1 VPTTVLGN
9 AYNSQPAL
17 IPRANGNGTA
27 RQLPMPTPLGQRVP
41 DATAPNGNGT
51 FRYDGGPSAPVPMPT
66 PDTTPAPKTVE
77 PAQEQPASIP
87 ISLPTRR
94 PVNKYPAY
102 GDKK

>member
-1 VPTTVLGN
+1 L
-9 AYNSQPAL
+9 QPAL

-41 DATAPNGNGT
+41 DATTPNGT

-66 PDTTPAPKTVE
+66 PDATPAPKTIE
-77 PAQEQPASIP
+77 PAQEQPTSIP
-87 ISLPTRR
+87 ISLPARK
-94 PVNKYPAY
+94 PAYKYPAY